1 MDHLVHRLRR
11 KKTGHWDR
19 QRQAKTSEEQDVKGD
34 RERERRERER
44 KGGREGSH
52 TSKCEYG
59 TEGVAVRGKQR
70 GGGRSQVRLVCGMLL
85 ALFGAITVLG

>member
-34 RERERRERER
+34 REREESERGR
-44 KGGREGSH
+44 VGGREVIQAS
-52 TSKCEYG
+52 
-59 TEGVAVRGKQR
+59 VN
-70 GGGRSQVRLVCGMLL
+70 
-85 ALFGAITVLG
+85 TVLRAWL